1 MDDAKKSENSE
12 KVGVTKKQICL
23 SIIAI
28 FFVGWLFSS
37 KVLSLIPGR
46 EYAHFPNIITY
57 IFYKSDLNNL
67 EYKKNFEETKDNFY
81 QKRAVASN
89 ALPAYQ
95 KMSKYYFSPF
105 NGDMFAISDSGEKY
119 IALKTYFRQS
129 DFRAIDYS
137 YSWLKLSE
145 FEKIY
150 SDTKTY
156 DNSFWSDC
164 YDTLS
169 MRKSMY
175 SMYKVYES
183 VGFELAT
190 VLGIGPYKEYYNY
203 SRVGG
208 LVQPAILVREFW
220 YKKFQNIDSFFID
233 LGEGV
238 SKSELNDIRYFV
250 SSYCEVNYFFDFEN
264 MKYND
269 DVVEYYQL
277 FFDRYKYIHHLYK
290 VKLKLG
296 FKIKVLEFDEVK

>member
-1 MDDAKKSENSE
+1 MGDAKKSKNSE
-12 KVGVTKKQICL
+12 KVGVTKNQICL
-23 SIIAI
+23 SIIVI
-28 FFVGWLFSS
+28 FFVGLLFSS
-37 KVLSLIPGR
+37 KVFPLIPGR

-57 IFYKSDLNNL
+57 IFYKSDLNNF
-67 EYKKNFEETKDNFY
+67 EYKKNFEETKDDFY

-105 NGDMFAISDSGEKY
+105 NGDMFAISDSGEKH

-129 DFRAIDYS
+129 DLRAVDYF
-137 YSWLKLSE
+137 YSWFKLSE
-145 FEKIY
+145 FDKIY
-150 SDTKTY
+150 SDTNTY
-156 DNSFWSDC
+156 DNPFWSDC
-164 YDTLS
+164 YDKLS
-169 MRKSMY
+169 MRMSMY

-208 LVQPAILVREFW
+208 LVQPAILVREYW
-220 YKKFQNIDSFFID
+220 YNKFRHIRSPLIYF
-233 LGEGV
+233 GKGV
-238 SKSELNDIRYFV
+238 SKEELKDIRYFV

-269 DVVEYYQL
+269 DVIEYYQL
-277 FFDRYKYIHHLYK
+277 FFDRYKHIHHLYK
-290 VKLKLG
+290 VKLKLD